1 MDQSTTRETRRASY
15 NAILPKRATRS
26 RLILET
32 LGSRQM
38 TASELTEE
46 LLRVGKIKYF
56 NRNFVAPRLT
66 ELKELGIVEVVGRR
80 QATRSDATEAVWAR
94 VQTGRP
100 ADAPTAAP
108 AAQPTEAE
116 QMTLL
121 GPGA

>member
-66 ELKELGIVEVVGRR
+66 ELKELGVVEVVGRR

-94 VQTGRP
+94 VLR
-100 ADAPTAAP
+100 
-108 AAQPTEAE
+108 
-116 QMTLL
+116 
-121 GPGA
+121 